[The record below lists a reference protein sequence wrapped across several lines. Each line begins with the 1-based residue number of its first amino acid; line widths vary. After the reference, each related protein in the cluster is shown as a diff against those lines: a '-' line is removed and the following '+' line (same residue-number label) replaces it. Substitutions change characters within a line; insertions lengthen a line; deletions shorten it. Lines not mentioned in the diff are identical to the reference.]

1 MKLAVS
7 RGPGRLAAAAC
18 LVLTCAAG
26 AGPVGGQEA
35 GAKLPD
41 SSASL
46 ASEFRIVARNKDLK
60 GDRIYASGAVEIH
73 YRQVML
79 FAESVEIDLRS
90 KDVVAEG
97 NVVIQAR
104 DEITRGERV
113 FFNLDTGRARI
124 DNASGMI
131 QPSII
136 FKADS
141 VEKES
146 AVRYS
151 LRKARVTS
159 CAQPVPRWEF
169 SFSRANLLAG
179 DYVEMWNAVLRI
191 KNVPVMYLP
200 YLRYPLERQRATGL
214 LMPKIG
220 LSGPKGMMYAQS
232 FYWAM
237 ARNMDATAGFDYYLS
252 RGLGLGLEYRYL
264 FAKGTSGELNLYTF
278 LFKRNAEGFRPD
290 PAFSLKLSHNQ
301 ALPGGFVL
309 AANVDYQSSFDFLR
323 EFDNS
328 FRQASVSNRSSQV
341 FLSRSWGRFNLSAR
355 ASLFETYFSEMND
368 AVRNLS
374 LPLVNFNM
382 FKMKLAGPLF
392 FSMNASFNHWQY
404 GWRSEY
410 EAGTERRSTS
420 LSAQPALNLPISS
433 IPWLTLNTTVKGNFV
448 YYGQSYD
455 AEAGQVV
462 DDPLFTRNFGLN
474 IDLTGPVFYRVFYG
488 RNGQPRLKNIV
499 EPYVNYTY
507 ESPVGG
513 SDRIV
518 TSYGFYRFHQL
529 SYGLTSRFLF
539 KQGDRPVE
547 VLSLGLGQTFYLS
560 PEDGPLSRYPVNGRP
575 PRFSEL
581 TGTLRFY
588 PVAKYSLDASVG
600 YNPYYR
606 DFSSLRVTATAGAKA
621 DNRFLSLSW
630 FKSSNSWVVGIDPTL
645 AGLYNRDQVNAF
657 AGWRLPGWGLD
668 LQGEVDYNIK
678 DRKVLYTAAQAI
690 YHYQC
695 LDFLLELR
703 MFYFRRPPDTQ
714 VRFSVGLGNIGRTT
728 DFLGG
733 IGF

>member
-1 MKLAVS
+1 MRFALFRV
-7 RGPGRLAAAAC
+7 PGRLAAVGLALAC
-18 LVLTCAAG
+18 LAAGGLVRAQDAG
-26 AGPVGGQEA
+26 AGT
-35 GAKLPD
+35 PD
-41 SSASL
+41 APASAV
-46 ASEFRIVARNKDLK
+46 SEFRIVARRKDLR
-60 GDRIYASGAVEIH
+60 DNRIYASGAVEIH
-73 YRQVML
+73 YRQVRL
-79 FAESVEIDLRS
+79 FAESVEIDLGS
-90 KDVVAEG
+90 KDVLAEG
-97 NVVIQAR
+97 NVVVQVR
-104 DEITRGERV
+104 DEVTRGDRV
-113 FFNLDTGRARI
+113 YFNLDTGRARI
-124 DNASGMI
+124 DKASGLI

-136 FKADS
+136 FRADS

-146 AVRYS
+146 DVRYS
-151 LRKARVTS
+151 LRKARVTT
-159 CAQPVPRWEF
+159 CTQPVPRWDF
-169 SFSRANLLAG
+169 SFSRANLLSG

-200 YLRYPLERQRATGL
+200 YLRYPLEKERATGF

-220 LSGPKGMMYAQS
+220 LSGPKGMMYSQS

-237 ARNMDATAGFDYYLS
+237 APNMDATAGFDYYLS

-264 FAKGTSGELNLYTF
+264 FPKGTGGELNLYTF
-278 LFKRNAEGFRPD
+278 LFKPSPDGVRPE

-309 AANVDYQSSFDFLR
+309 AANIDYQSSFDFLR

-355 ASLFETYFSEMND
+355 ASLFETYFSEMGD

-382 FKMKLAGPLF
+382 FKMKLAGPLY
-392 FSMNASFNHWQY
+392 FSMNASFNHWRY

-410 EAGTERRSTS
+410 EAGTERRSTA
-420 LSAQPALNLPISS
+420 LMAQPSLNLPVTT
-433 IPWLTLNTTVKGNFV
+433 IPWLTLNTTVKGNFA

-455 AEAGQVV
+455 PEAGQVV
-462 DDPLFTRNFGLN
+462 DEPLFTRNFGVN

-488 RNGQPRLKNIV
+488 RDGRPRLKNII
-499 EPYVNYTY
+499 EPYLNYTY
-507 ESPVGG
+507 ESPVSG

-518 TSYGFYRFHQL
+518 TSYGYFRFHQL

-560 PEDGPLSRYPVNGRP
+560 PEDGPLSRYPVDGRP

-581 TGTLRFY
+581 TGALRFY

-606 DFSSLRVTATAGAKA
+606 NFSSLRVTATAGARAENK
-621 DNRFLSLSW
+621 FLSLSW
-630 FKSSNSWVVGIDPTL
+630 FKSSNSWVVGVDPSL
-645 AGLYNRDQVNAF
+645 AGLYNRDQVNVF
-657 AGWRLPGWGLD
+657 AGWRLPGWSLD
-668 LQGEVDYNIK
+668 VQGEVDYNIK
-678 DRKVLYTAAQAI
+678 DRKLLYTAAQAI

-695 LDFLLELR
+695 LDFLVELR
-703 MFYFRRPPDTQ
+703 MFYFRQPPDTQ